1 MKITDLRTVLVG
13 NPWKNWL
20 FVVIET
26 DEGLRGLGEATLGL
40 STLPVEGALQEL
52 KRFVVGE
59 DPLRVPALTEKIARA
74 WYLPTDQVHVTA
86 ISGVE
91 IACWDLLGKT
101 LGVPL
106 HRLWGG
112 AMRDP
117 VPAYGNGWY
126 PSGQDPAEFAA
137 RARALV
143 RRGFRAMKFDP
154 FGAAHRD
161 LSPEE
166 EARSLDVVAAVREA
180 VGPNVELI
188 IEAHDRFD
196 VVPAIRIGR
205 RLEPYRIGWY
215 EAPVHSADVD
225 ALVRVAGEVPVPVGA
240 GERFS
245 QPGQFVRLGESRT
258 LLTWLPETLSIG
270 GVWGIQQVVALGL
283 AYGARIAI
291 HNARGPVCT
300 AVNAHLA
307 AWMPNFRIQ
316 EVFDETIAPLAYE
329 VVRGTPR
336 IVDGCLQVPS
346 GPGLGVELDE
356 AAAARYPYAA
366 GNFMHFFEAGWERR
380 FPAGKGVGA

>member
-1 MKITDLRTVLVG
+1 VKITNLRTVLVG

-20 FVVIET
+20 FVILET

-40 STLPVEGALQEL
+40 STLPVEGALREL
-52 KRFVVGE
+52 KRFVIGE
-59 DPLRVPALTEKIARA
+59 DPCRIPALIDKIARA

-91 IACWDLLGKT
+91 IACWDLLGKA
-101 LGVPL
+101 LGMPL
-106 HRLWGG
+106 HKLWGG

-117 VPAYGNGWY
+117 VPAYANGWY
-126 PSGQDPAEFAA
+126 PSGQNPEEFAA
-137 RARALV
+137 RGRALV
-143 RRGFRAMKFDP
+143 GRGFRAMKFDP
-154 FGAAHRD
+154 FGTGYRD
-161 LSPEE
+161 LSREE
-166 EARSLDVVAAVREA
+166 EVRSLDVVAAVREA
-180 VGPNVELI
+180 VGPDVELF

-205 RLEPYRIGWY
+205 RLDAYRIGWY

-225 ALVRVAGEVPVPVGA
+225 ALVRVAGEVPVPVAA

-316 EVFDETIAPLAYE
+316 EIFDETVVPLAYE

-336 IVDGCLQVPS
+336 IVDGCLEVPS
-346 GPGLGVELDE
+346 GPGLGIELDE

-366 GNFMHFFEAGWERR
+366 DHFMHFFEAGWEGR
-380 FPAGKGVGA
+380 FPGRKEAGA